1 MQTTIQ
7 EIYFDLC
14 DLIEEN
20 ENLLSLK
27 LEGFSEFETLGEFL
41 EEQKAKIAWLED
53 EITQG

>member
-27 LEGFSEFETLGEFL
+27 IEGFGEFETLGEFL